1 MTYCPFICIQDGC
14 GIMGKRWKRRD
25 LRFGREKK
33 RINYEL
39 LQKVGIWSFQILLVC
54 AFAFV
59 FVWYFGQRIT
69 NNGESMNPVLKS
81 GDVTLVNRIVYNIST
96 PKRGDIVVFRPN
108 GNENTHYYIKRII
121 VLPGETVQIR
131 EGRIY
136 INGEVLNEDYETSVI
151 SDPGIAADKISLGG
165 DEYFVLGDNR
175 ESSEDSRMAD
185 IGNVKRAELEGE
197 AWFVLLPQKRFGFV
211 R

>member
-1 MTYCPFICIQDGC
+1 
-14 GIMGKRWKRRD
+14 MGKRWKRRD

-39 LQKVGIWSFQILLVC
+39 LQKIGVWAFQVLLVC

-69 NNGESMNPVLKS
+69 NNGDSMNPVLKS
-81 GDVTLVNRIVYNIST
+81 GDVTLVNRIVYDVSA
-96 PKRGDIVVFRPN
+96 PKRGDIIIFKPN
-108 GNENTHYYIKRII
+108 GNENTYFYIKRII
-121 VLPGETVQIR
+121 GLPGEKVQIK
-131 EGRIY
+131 EGAVY
-136 INGEVLNEDYETSVI
+136 INSEVLVEDYETAEI
-151 SDPGIAADKISLGG
+151 TDAGIAADEITLGG

-175 ESSEDSRMAD
+175 KSSEDSRMAD
-185 IGNVKRAELEGE
+185 IGNVKKAEIEGK
-197 AWFVLLPQKRFGFV
+197 AWFILMPQKRFGFI